1 MALNDTLGFGQS
13 AVKGP
18 AKSASFKIKNIGAGD
33 LKGNVPAPS
42 SPFAVILGNGA
53 FDLASGQTKGVT
65 VTFAPTAAIHF
76 SQPLTILVTAP
87 GKPMAGIT
95 IRLSGRGI

>member
-53 FDLASGQTKGVT
+53 FDLALGQTKRVT
-65 VTFAPTAAIHF
+65 VTFAPLPFISA
-76 SQPLTILVTAP
+76 S
-87 GKPMAGIT
+87 
-95 IRLSGRGI
+95 R